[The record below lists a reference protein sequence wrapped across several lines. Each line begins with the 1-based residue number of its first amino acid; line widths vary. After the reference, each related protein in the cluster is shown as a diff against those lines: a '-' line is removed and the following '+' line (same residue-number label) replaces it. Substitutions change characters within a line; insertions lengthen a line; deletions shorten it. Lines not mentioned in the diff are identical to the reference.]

1 MNSLGS
7 EYGPLVGSCEDD
19 VEISGSIKDDE
30 FLERL
35 SAFQRGCTLQLV
47 KKISKNFD
55 EFQNACRPKCK

>member
-1 MNSLGS
+1 
-7 EYGPLVGSCEDD
+7 VGSCEDD